1 MVDEAVPERLQPRDS
16 EECGLF
22 TIAVV
27 LNMYVDD
34 GTTINVLDY

>member
-1 MVDEAVPERLQPRDS
+1 
-16 EECGLF
+16 
-22 TIAVV
+22 